1 MGTEEEPK
9 RKQQGGPKNPN
20 DENNDLG
27 NGNLQIIYDMTE
39 EEYLKECE
47 ESDALIEYFQKNIH
61 KLKGTTRSPEEK
73 RKMLYED
80 D

>member
-1 MGTEEEPK
+1 
-9 RKQQGGPKNPN
+9 
-20 DENNDLG
+20 
-27 NGNLQIIYDMTE
+27 MTE